1 MDNNNYN
8 NPNSYNNYTNNTDN
22 ANNTNNTN
30 ATNPYYSKEY
40 NSPNFNPYMQQSQT
54 PPVQKKKKSGFGT
67 TLAKTVAVAVVFGL
81 VASAVFTGVSY
92 TANKVLGI
100 SASASSDTSK
110 SDTGKKANE
119 YDQSGSISQ
128 TSTGE
133 AKELT
138 DVSSLVDAVMPSIV
152 SITNTATVN
161 YQSFWGRSESYEQDS
176 AGSGF
181 IIDQDD
187 KYLYIATN
195 NHVVSGSESLKVQFC
210 DEKVVEAEVQG
221 TVPSNDLA
229 VIKVALEDIESDTL
243 SSIKVATVG
252 DSDALLV
259 GEASIAIGN
268 ALGYGQSVTTGV
280 ISALGRTI
288 TTQDETTGATI
299 TNNNLIQTDAAI
311 NPGNSGGALLNSKGE
326 VIGINSVKYASTE
339 VEGIGYAIAIND
351 AMPILESLIENGE
364 YVNTQAAYLGIQ
376 GGDVSTDMTAF
387 NIPAGVYI
395 SSVMS
400 GSGADKAGLL
410 EGDIITRFEGTQIS
424 SMAELQSLLQ
434 GYKAGDEVTIT
445 VARQAGQGYQET
457 DVKVT
462 LSSKSDLEEAG
473 SANDNSDV
481 EDSDNGNSEQE
492 KSGKKDKR

>member
-138 DVSSLVDAVMPSIV
+138 DVSSLVHAVMPSIV

-161 YQSFWGRSESYEQDS
+161 YQSFWGRSESYEQES

-187 KYLYIATN
+187 KY
-195 NHVVSGSESLKVQFC
+195 
-210 DEKVVEAEVQG
+210 
-221 TVPSNDLA
+221 
-229 VIKVALEDIESDTL
+229 
-243 SSIKVATVG
+243 
-252 DSDALLV
+252 
-259 GEASIAIGN
+259 
-268 ALGYGQSVTTGV
+268 
-280 ISALGRTI
+280 
-288 TTQDETTGATI
+288 
-299 TNNNLIQTDAAI
+299 
-311 NPGNSGGALLNSKGE
+311 
-326 VIGINSVKYASTE
+326 
-339 VEGIGYAIAIND
+339 
-351 AMPILESLIENGE
+351 M
-364 YVNTQAAYLGIQ
+364 
-376 GGDVSTDMTAF
+376 
-387 NIPAGVYI
+387 
-395 SSVMS
+395 
-400 GSGADKAGLL
+400 
-410 EGDIITRFEGTQIS
+410 
-424 SMAELQSLLQ
+424 
-434 GYKAGDEVTIT
+434 
-445 VARQAGQGYQET
+445 
-457 DVKVT
+457 
-462 LSSKSDLEEAG
+462 
-473 SANDNSDV
+473 
-481 EDSDNGNSEQE
+481 
-492 KSGKKDKR
+492 